1 MNNLQ
6 KNNRHKAPDFLLY
19 ITQLYASIMLIGLPL
34 LAGLGGYMTTEEDTF
49 LFFAAVSAVYLGAV
63 CLVTVELTLTETKD
77 FSSTIAPLKQRSG
90 TRLCFL
96 LYLIWSILSAVLSPY
111 NDVWLGPG
119 RHEGLCEILL
129 CTLVFWAVS
138 SYGRWDRRFLWLLE
152 GVVVSNGILGLMQYA
167 GANPLGLFPEGTSY
181 HDAFV
186 TYSGQFMGTLGNV
199 DILGAFLSL
208 VLPSLYA
215 AYLHYGQPIM
225 LFSLGAGTFLLSL
238 ADVDA
243 GYVGI
248 AAALFLTFPIYYSK
262 RSAWSR
268 GMIAAGVLTVGLG
281 FGKLIYAD
289 RDTALCLRP
298 GGTGIILPLAGLTLI
313 ILGILLNRRTKEG
326 ELSRSR
332 LLWLALP
339 VGILAGLAALYVFPF
354 SAGGTLWEIQQLLH
368 GNFND
373 NFGSGRVRI
382 WKEVLRL
389 IGERPLLGGGPDTL
403 AERMTFSFT
412 RYSEELGM
420 TIEAHVDA
428 AHNLFLNT
436 AVNQGLP
443 ALGFLLAGLV
453 FWVADVLKRRN
464 TAGLLLI
471 AGVAGYLAQGCFSVS
486 LCSVTGLFWIFLALG
501 ECDIKIGQHKE
512 EKTR

>member
-6 KNNRHKAPDFLLY
+6 KNNRHEAPDLLFY
-19 ITQLYASIMLIGLPL
+19 ITQLYTASMLIGLPL

-49 LFFAAVSAVYLGAV
+49 LFFAAGSTAYLGAI
-63 CLVTVELTLTETKD
+63 CLVTVELTLTEAKD
-77 FSSTIAPLKQRSG
+77 FSLTFAPLKQLSG
-90 TRLCFL
+90 TKLCFFA
-96 LYLIWSILSAVLSPY
+96 YLIWSILSAVLSPHS
-111 NDVWLGPG
+111 DVWLGAG

-129 CTLVFWAVS
+129 CVLVFWVVS
-138 SYGRWDRRFLWLLE
+138 SYGRWDCRFLWLLE
-152 GVVVSNGILGLMQYA
+152 GVVMLNGILGLMQYA
-167 GANPLGLFPEGTSY
+167 GGNPLGLFPEGTNY

-199 DILGAFLSL
+199 DILGAFLAL

-215 AYLHYGQPIM
+215 AYLHDGQPIM
-225 LFSLGAGTFLLSL
+225 LLALGTGTFLLSL

-268 GMIAAGVLTVGLG
+268 GMIAAGVLMVGLG

-289 RDTALCLRP
+289 RSAVLCLRLS
-298 GGTGIILPLAGLTLI
+298 GIGIMLSLTGLILASP
-313 ILGILLNRRTKEG
+313 GILLQRRTREG
-326 ELSRSR
+326 ELPQSH

-339 VGILAGLAALYVFPF
+339 AGILAGLAALYAFPF
-354 SAGGTLWEIQQLLH
+354 STGGTLWEIQQLLH

-389 IGERPLLGGGPDTL
+389 IGEHPLLGGGPDTL

-443 ALGFLLAGLV
+443 ALGFLLAGLA

-471 AGVAGYLAQGCFSVS
+471 AGVTGYLAQGCFSVS

-501 ECDIKIGQHKE
+501 ECDIKSVRHKE